1 MNKLIIIDGNALL
14 HRAYHAIAPLTD
26 PKGRQVNA
34 VFGFARVFLKA
45 MKDMAPDYVAVAW
58 DRREPTFRHEA
69 YAEYKAQREK
79 KPQDLYDQID
89 MIKDFL
95 TAYGVPSYDA
105 KGYEADDVI
114 ATIAEAAKTDK
125 VIILTGDKDTF
136 QIVDEKINVLTFK
149 KGVSETLLFTP
160 EEIKKEYGLLP
171 EQMIEL
177 KALAGDP
184 SDNIKGVR
192 GIGKIGAEKLL
203 KKYGSVDGIYEN
215 LENLEATE
223 KVKAVLR
230 TGRDDAYKSRSLVV
244 LRKDAPV
251 KFSLEEMKYGIHD
264 TEKVNKFFVDYGF
277 KSLLEKEAVSSKQL
291 AVSGG
296 REINTMNEAKKML
309 GRIKDEL
316 VFYIIEAQESLFG
329 KEIKEIFIASSG
341 EMAKIVFGAKLKAPE
356 FFNEAKSVFANE
368 KIKKASHDIKNQM
381 HILERFDVEVR
392 GEMFD
397 VMIAA
402 YVLNPG
408 TRGYDLERL
417 TMEYLKKAPASTS
430 SRSESSETRRASL
443 GGPSEN
449 LIFEIINLKN
459 LFAKRIEEEKL
470 QKIFYEIEMP
480 LIPVLFRMERY
491 GIKVDKE
498 KLAKLSA
505 EFHARLKEIDKEIFK
520 LAGEEFNIDSPQQ
533 LKVVLYDK
541 LGLKPTSG
549 RIKKGKTGLS
559 TAASELEKLAG
570 THLIVDLISEHR
582 ELAKLKNTY
591 IDTLPKQLDK
601 EGRVHSTFN
610 QTVTSTGRLS
620 SSEPNLQNIPV
631 RSEMGKKIREAF
643 VSDNGCVLASL
654 DYSQIE
660 LRLAAALTGEK
671 HMIEAF
677 LNGADIHRQTAAEI
691 FGVPEKDVTKEMRS
705 RAKTINFGVL
715 YGMGAGG
722 LAAATK
728 MSRAEAEDFLARYYS
743 SHPAIVE
750 YVERTKALAY
760 KTGYVETLFG
770 RRRYVPEI
778 KSFMPQV
785 QAAAERMA
793 VNMPIQGTA
802 ADIIKLAMIEID
814 KNVVNDDVKM
824 VLQVHDELVFEIK
837 KGKEKKALAD
847 IKEIME
853 NIYKLKVPLLVESEI
868 GEYWE

>member
-1 MNKLIIIDGNALL
+1 MKKLIIIDGNALL
-14 HRAYHAIAPLTD
+14 HRAYHAIQPLTD

-34 VFGFARVFLKA
+34 VFGFARVFIKA
-45 MKDMAPDYVAVAW
+45 MKEMKPDYAAVAW

-69 YAEYKAQREK
+69 YKEYKAQREK
-79 KPQDLYDQID
+79 KPQDLYDQIP
-89 MIKDFL
+89 MIQDFL

-105 KGYEADDVI
+105 KGFEADDVI
-114 ATIAEAAKTDK
+114 ATIADKAKTDK

-136 QIVDEKINVLTFK
+136 QIVNEKINVLTFK
-149 KGVSETLLFTP
+149 KGVSETLLYTP
-160 EEIKKEYGLLP
+160 EEIKKEYGLEP

-184 SDNIKGVR
+184 SDNIKGVK

-203 KKYGSVDGIYEN
+203 KKYKNVDGIYKN

-230 TGRDDAYKSRSLVV
+230 AGRDDAYKSRSLVV

-251 KFSLEEMKYGIHD
+251 KFSLEEMEFGIHD
-264 TEKVNKFFVDYGF
+264 TETVNKFFVDYGF
-277 KSLLEKEAVSSKQL
+277 KSLLEPSIKEQISSR
-291 AVSGG
+291 G
-296 REINTMNEAKKML
+296 REINSLSEAKKIIS
-309 GRIKDEL
+309 RIKDEL
-316 VFYIIEAQESLFG
+316 SFYIIESPESLFG
-329 KEIKEIFIASSG
+329 KEIKEIFIASG
-341 EMAKIVFGAKLKAPE
+341 NEMAKIVFGKNLKVLD
-356 FFNEAKSVFANE
+356 FFHEAKSIFEDKN
-368 KIKKASHDIKNQM
+368 IKKVSHDIKNQM
-381 HILERFDVEVR
+381 HILERFGVGIG

-417 TMEYLKKAPASTS
+417 TMEYLKKAPS
-430 SRSESSETRRASL
+430 
-443 GGPSEN
+443 GD
-449 LIFEIINLKN
+449 LIFDLINLKI
-459 LFAKRIEEEKL
+459 LLAGRIEEEKF

-480 LIPVLFRMERY
+480 LISVLFRMECY
-491 GIKVDKE
+491 GIKIDKE

-505 EFHARLKEIDKEIFK
+505 DFEARLKEIDKEIYK

-541 LGLKPTSG
+541 LALKPESG

-559 TAASELEKLAG
+559 TAASELEKLSG
-570 THLIVDLISEHR
+570 SHPIIDLISEHR

-620 SSEPNLQNIPV
+620 SSEPNLQNIPI

-643 VSDNGCVLASL
+643 VSEKGCVLASL

-677 LNGADIHRQTAAEI
+677 LAGEDIHRQTAAEI
-691 FGVPEKDVTKEMRS
+691 FSVEEKDVTKEMRS

-715 YGMGAGG
+715 YGMGSGG

-743 SHPAIVE
+743 SHPAIVD

-760 KTGYVETLFG
+760 KTGYVETIFG

-802 ADIIKLAMIEID
+802 ADIIKMAMIEID
-814 KNVVNDDVKM
+814 KNIVSDDVKM
-824 VLQVHDELVFEIK
+824 ILQVHDELVFEIK
-837 KGKEKKALAD
+837 KGKETKPGSEGRRPSTTVEKAVAD

-853 NIYKLKVPLLVESEI
+853 NIYKLKVPLLVEAET

>member
-1 MNKLIIIDGNALL
+1 LD
-14 HRAYHAIAPLTD
+14 
-26 PKGRQVNA
+26 
-34 VFGFARVFLKA
+34 
-45 MKDMAPDYVAVAW
+45 
-58 DRREPTFRHEA
+58 
-69 YAEYKAQREK
+69 
-79 KPQDLYDQID
+79 
-89 MIKDFL
+89 
-95 TAYGVPSYDA
+95 
-105 KGYEADDVI
+105 
-114 ATIAEAAKTDK
+114 
-125 VIILTGDKDTF
+125 
-136 QIVDEKINVLTFK
+136 
-149 KGVSETLLFTP
+149 
-160 EEIKKEYGLLP
+160 
-171 EQMIEL
+171 
-177 KALAGDP
+177 
-184 SDNIKGVR
+184 
-192 GIGKIGAEKLL
+192 
-203 KKYGSVDGIYEN
+203 
-215 LENLEATE
+215 ATE

-230 TGRDDAYKSRSLVV
+230 AGKDDAYKSRSLVV

-264 TEKVNKFFVDYGF
+264 TETVNKFFVDYGF
-277 KSLLEKEAVSSKQL
+277 KSLLEKEVSSIKYQVL
-291 AVSGG
+291 SGI
-296 REINTMNEAKKML
+296 REIKDLGNAKKFINQ
-309 GRIKDEL
+309 IKDEL
-316 VFYIIEAQESLFG
+316 SFYIIESPESLFG
-329 KEIKEIFIASSG
+329 KEIKEIYVACGS
-341 EMAKIVFGAKLKAPE
+341 EMAKIVFGAKLKAQE
-356 FFNEAKSVFANE
+356 FFNEAKSIFENE

-381 HILERFDVEVR
+381 HILERFGVPVR

-417 TMEYLKKAPASTS
+417 TMEYLKKAP
-430 SRSESSETRRASL
+430 
-443 GGPSEN
+443 SEN

-459 LFAKRIEEEKL
+459 LFAGRIEEEKL

-480 LIPVLFRMERY
+480 LISVLFRMECY
-491 GIKVDKE
+491 GIKVDKA

-505 EFHARLKEIDKEIFK
+505 EFHARLKEIDKDIFK

-541 LGLKPTSG
+541 LGLKPVSG

-570 THLIVDLISEHR
+570 QHPIIDLISEHR

-601 EGRVHSTFN
+601 AGRVHTTFN

-643 VSDNGCVLASL
+643 VSDKGCVLASL

-677 LNGADIHRQTAAEI
+677 LAGEDIHRQTAAEI

-715 YGMGAGG
+715 YGMGSGG

-743 SHPAIVE
+743 SHPAIVD

-760 KTGYVETLFG
+760 KTGFVETIFG

-785 QAAAERMA
+785 RSAAERMA

-802 ADIIKLAMIEID
+802 ADIIKMAMIEID
-814 KNVVNDDVKM
+814 KNVVSDDVKM

-853 NIYKLKVPLLVESEI
+853 NIYKLKVPLLVEAEV
-868 GEYWE
+868 GERWE

>member
-1 MNKLIIIDGNALL
+1 MKVRCEYMKKLVILDGNALL

-34 VFGFARVFLKA
+34 VYGFARVFIKA
-45 MKDMAPDYVAVAW
+45 MKEMKPDYAAVAW

-89 MIKDFL
+89 MIRDFL

-105 KGYEADDVI
+105 KGFEADDVI
-114 ATIAEAAKTDK
+114 ATIADKAKTDK

-136 QIVDEKINVLTFK
+136 QIIDDKINVLTFK
-149 KGVSETLLFTP
+149 KGVSETMLYTP
-160 EEIKKEYGLLP
+160 EEIKKEYGLAP
-171 EQMIEL
+171 EQMIDM

-184 SDNIKGVR
+184 SDNIKGVK

-203 KKYGSVDGIYEN
+203 KKYTNLDGIYNN
-215 LENLEATE
+215 LEKLEATE
-223 KVKAVLR
+223 QVKTILR
-230 TGRDDAYKSRSLVV
+230 GGRDDAYKSRELVV

-251 KFSLEEMKYGIHD
+251 KFSLDEMKFGEY
-264 TEKVNKFFVDYGF
+264 TPEKVNQFFVDYGF
-277 KSLLEKEAVSSKQL
+277 KSLLATEVSSIKNK
-291 AVSGG
+291 VFSGG
-296 REINTMNEAKKML
+296 KEMNTLSEAKKIFA
-309 GRIKDEL
+309 RIKDEL
-316 VFYIIEAQESLFG
+316 FFYIIESPESLFG
-329 KEIKEIFIASSG
+329 KEIREIQIVFGG
-341 EMAKIVFGAKLKAPE
+341 ETAKIVFGKKFPAQD
-356 FFNEAKSVFANE
+356 FFREAKFIFADE
-368 KIKKASHDIKNQM
+368 KIKKISHDIKNQM
-381 HILERFDVEVR
+381 HLLDKFGAEIR
-392 GEMFD
+392 GELFD

-417 TMEYLKKAPASTS
+417 TMEYLKKT
-430 SRSESSETRRASL
+430 
-443 GGPSEN
+443 PSEN
-449 LIFEIINLKN
+449 LILEILNLKN
-459 LFAKRIEEEKL
+459 LFAGRIENEKM

-480 LIPVLFRMERY
+480 LVPVLFRMERT
-491 GIKVDKE
+491 GIRVNRE
-498 KLAKLSA
+498 KLQKLSA
-505 EFHARLKEIDKEIFK
+505 DFEVRLQKIDKEIYK
-520 LAGEEFNIDSPQQ
+520 LSGGEFNIDSPQQ

-541 LGLKPTSG
+541 LGLKPASG

-570 THLIVDLISEHR
+570 HPIVDLISEHR

-591 IDTLPKQLDK
+591 VDTLPKQLDK
-601 EGRVHSTFN
+601 AGRVHTTFN

-631 RSEMGKKIREAF
+631 RTELGKEIRAAF
-643 VSDNGCVLASL
+643 VPDNGFVMASL

-677 LNGADIHRQTAAEI
+677 LQGVDIHCETAAEI
-691 FGVPEKDVTKEMRS
+691 FGVEQKDVTKEMRS

-715 YGMGAGG
+715 YGMGAAG

-728 MSRAEAEDFLARYYS
+728 MLRVEAEDFLARYYS
-743 SHPAIVE
+743 SHPAIVD

-760 KTGYVETLFG
+760 KIGYVETIFG

-778 KSFMPQV
+778 KSFIPQV
-785 QAAAERMA
+785 QAASERMA

-802 ADIIKLAMIEID
+802 ADIIKMAMIEID
-814 KNVVNDDVKM
+814 KNILSDEVKM

-837 KGKEKKALAD
+837 KGKEKKAVAD
-847 IKEIME
+847 IKDIME
-853 NIYKLKVPLLVESEI
+853 NIYKLKVPLLVETEV
-868 GEYWE
+868 GERWE